1 MSVLREVILPS
12 GAARRWL
19 LLAGFLAVAAALAGI
34 VLLALSGWLITA
46 TGLAGLGM
54 WAMLD
59 IFAPG
64 AGIRAAAVVRTVAR
78 YLERLLG
85 HDATFRQLARLREAA
100 AAGLLRLPIRQLKAM
115 RSGDTLSRLTRD
127 IDLLDHGLTR
137 LSLPLI
143 AALATTAWFVAWLAA
158 NAAALGALIA
168 AAYFSAGLLLLLT
181 YRLARRSG
189 AELSIANVEMRSS
202 TADWSAGRA
211 ELFSLD
217 RAAEFARQVLEASR
231 TLLTAQRRQR
241 RLEAAAQ
248 FGLTLVG
255 YVVFWLLLKLALGL
269 HTDGQLA
276 APLVIAM
283 ALAAF
288 ALVDL
293 WLPLVPGV
301 GFLETLRRGAARV
314 EQLLQ
319 PTAAGEG
326 NEGDE
331 GDARIEA
338 RPGRIEVRD
347 VHFRHAAHLPEL
359 FGGLNLVIEP
369 GERILIEGPSG
380 CGKSTMLDLIAGIL
394 EPQRGEILYDGMLV
408 SAMNSDRLRASIGCL
423 TQSSAL
429 FADTLAANL
438 RLADPEA
445 ADARLRQV
453 LEQVDLGRLIDEL
466 PQGLESWLGEFGHS
480 LSGGQGRR
488 VALARLVLGGFPV
501 VLLDEPAAGLDA
513 ASAGR
518 VWQGLEPWLAQRSL
532 LICAHDVEV
541 LPPIDRRLIC
551 GVDRQWRIEPV
562 RAANGHHR

>member
-1 MSVLREVILPS
+1 MSVLREVVWPS

-19 LLAGFLAVAAALAGI
+19 VLAALLGVAAALAGM

-64 AGIRAAAVVRTVAR
+64 AGIRAAAVARTVAR

-100 AAGLLRLPIRQLKAM
+100 AAGLLRLPIRQLRAM

-137 LSLPLI
+137 LTLPVI
-143 AALATTAWFVAWLAA
+143 AALMTTAVFVAWLAA
-158 NAAALGALIA
+158 NAARFGALIA
-168 AAYFSAGLLLLLT
+168 FAYFGVGLLILLIT
-181 YRLARRSG
+181 RRLARRSG
-189 AELSIANVEMRSS
+189 ASLAIASVAMRAS

-217 RAAEFARQVLEASR
+217 RAAEFGRQVLDASQA
-231 TLLTAQRRQR
+231 LLAAQRRQR
-241 RLEAAAQ
+241 RLEAVAQ

-255 YVVFWLLLKLALGL
+255 YLAFWLLLMLALAA
-269 HTDGQLA
+269 HDDGQLA

-301 GFLETLRRGAARV
+301 GFLETLKRGADRV
-314 EQLLQ
+314 EHLLE
-319 PTAAGEG
+319 PAAP
-326 NEGDE
+326 D
-331 GDARIEA
+331 DRDIRIDPNQ
-338 RPGRIEVRD
+338 PGRIEIRD
-347 VHFRHAAHLPEL
+347 LHFRHAPHLPEL

-380 CGKSTMLDLIAGIL
+380 CGKSTLLDLIAGIL
-394 EPQRGEILYDGMLV
+394 DPQRGEILYDGVSV
-408 SAMNSDRLRASIGCL
+408 SALRSDSLRASIGCL
-423 TQSSAL
+423 TQGSAL

-445 ADARLRQV
+445 SDARLRQV
-453 LEQVDLGRLIDEL
+453 LEQVDLGRLVDEL
-466 PQGLESWLGEFGHS
+466 PEGLDSWLGEFGHS

-513 ASAGR
+513 ATATRIWRG
-518 VWQGLEPWLAQRSL
+518 VAPWLAERSL
-532 LICAHDVEV
+532 LLCAHDVAV
-541 LPPIDRRLIC
+541 LPPIDRRLVSGI
-551 GVDRQWRIEPV
+551 DRQWRIEAVPTD
-562 RAANGHHR
+562 GGDETTC

>member
-1 MSVLREVILPS
+1 MSVLREVVWPS

-19 LLAGFLAVAAALAGI
+19 LLAAVLGVAAALAGI

-64 AGIRAAAVVRTVAR
+64 AGIRAAAVARTVAR
-78 YLERLLG
+78 YLERLIG

-100 AAGLLRLPIRQLKAM
+100 AAGLLRLPIRQLMAM

-137 LSLPLI
+137 LSLPVI
-143 AALATTAWFVAWLAA
+143 AAFATTAVFVAWLVAH
-158 NAAALGALIA
+158 AAAFGALIA
-168 AAYFSAGLLLLLT
+168 AAYFGVGLLLLLLT
-181 YRLARRSG
+181 GRLARRSG
-189 AELSIANVEMRSS
+189 AELSIASVEMRSS

-217 RAAEFARQVLEASR
+217 RAAEFGRQVLDASR
-231 TLLTAQRRQR
+231 NLLTAQRRQR
-241 RLEAAAQ
+241 RLEAVAQ

-255 YVVFWLLLKLALGL
+255 YLAFWLLLKLALGL
-269 HTDGQLA
+269 HADGQLA

-301 GFLETLRRGAARV
+301 GFLETLRRGAIRV
-314 EQLLQ
+314 EHLLQ
-319 PTAAGEG
+319 PAAAGK
-326 NEGDE
+326 GDE
-331 GDARIEA
+331 GDARIETR

-347 VHFRHAAHLPEL
+347 LHFRHAPHLPEL
-359 FGGLNLVIEP
+359 FGGLSLVIEP

-380 CGKSTMLDLIAGIL
+380 CGKSTLLELIAGIL
-394 EPQRGEILYDGMLV
+394 EPQRGEILYDGV
-408 SAMNSDRLRASIGCL
+408 PVAEMNPDRLRASIGCL
-423 TQSSAL
+423 TQGSAL

-438 RLADPEA
+438 LLADPEA
-445 ADARLRQV
+445 SDARLRQL
-453 LEQVDLGRLIDEL
+453 LEQVELGRLVDEL

-513 ASAGR
+513 ATAGR
-518 VWQGLEPWLAQRSL
+518 VWHGLEAWLAQRSL
-532 LICAHDVEV
+532 LLCAHDTEV

-551 GVDRQWRIEPV
+551 GDDRQWRIEPG
-562 RAANGHHR
+562 RAADGRQ